1 MARSRPAKQKSRAVH
16 WAIWVTFWT
25 FPLAFIFALTMR
37 FILQGTKSILFSFL
51 LLLFI
56 IFIGILFD
64 TIGTA
69 VTAASEKPFHA
80 KASKK
85 VYGAQ
90 KGIYLVRYA
99 DKVANFCNDMIGDI
113 SGVVSGVVG
122 AVIIFNL
129 VLIRPEL
136 SEIYLSIFL
145 TAIVAALTV
154 GGKAVG
160 KTLAI
165 SKPTEIVLLFAQVLT
180 TLEKLTIRK
189 KKRGKFY

>member
-1 MARSRPAKQKSRAVH
+1 MARRTAKQKKRALR
-16 WAIWVTFWT
+16 WAIMVTFWT
-25 FPLAFIFALTMR
+25 FLVAFVFALTMR
-37 FILQGTKSILFSFL
+37 FILHGIQSIIFSFL

-56 IFIGILFD
+56 IFIGVLFD

-69 VTAASEKPFHA
+69 VTAANETPFHS

-99 DKVANFCNDMIGDI
+99 DQVANFCNDMIGDI

-129 VLIRPEL
+129 VLARPEL
-136 SEIYLSIFL
+136 SEIYLSIVL
-145 TAIVAALTV
+145 TAVVAALTV
-154 GGKAVG
+154 GGKALG
-160 KTLAI
+160 KYLAI
-165 SKPTEIVLLFAQVLT
+165 SRPTEVVLLFAQVLT
-180 TLEKLTIRK
+180 TIEKVSLRK
-189 KKRGKFY
+189 KQNRY

>member
-1 MARSRPAKQKSRAVH
+1 LARRTAKQKKRALR
-16 WAIWVTFWT
+16 WAIMVTFWT
-25 FPLAFIFALTMR
+25 FLVAFVFALTMR
-37 FILQGTKSILFSFL
+37 FILHGIQSIIISFL

-56 IFIGILFD
+56 IFIGVLFD

-69 VTAASEKPFHA
+69 VTAANETPFHS

-99 DKVANFCNDMIGDI
+99 DQVANFCNDMIGDI

-129 VLIRPEL
+129 VLARPEL
-136 SEIYLSIFL
+136 SEIYLSIIL
-145 TAIVAALTV
+145 TAVVAALTV
-154 GGKAVG
+154 GGKALG
-160 KTLAI
+160 KYLAI
-165 SKPTEIVLLFAQVLT
+165 SRPTEVVLLFAQVLT
-180 TLEKLTIRK
+180 TIEKVSLRK
-189 KKRGKFY
+189 KQNRY

>member
-1 MARSRPAKQKSRAVH
+1 MARTRTAKQKRRPLR
-16 WAIWVTFWT
+16 WAIIITLWT
-25 FPLAFIFALTMR
+25 FLVAFIFALTMR
-37 FILQGTKSILFSFL
+37 FILQGIQSIVFSFL

-56 IFIGILFD
+56 IFIGVLFD

-69 VTAASEKPFHA
+69 VTAANETPFHS

-99 DKVANFCNDMIGDI
+99 DQVANFCNDMIGDI

-122 AVIIFNL
+122 AIIIFNL
-129 VLIRPEL
+129 VLIRPDL
-136 SEIYLSIFL
+136 SEIYLSIVL

-154 GGKAVG
+154 GGKALG
-160 KTLAI
+160 KALAI
-165 SKPTEIVLLFAQVLT
+165 SKPTEVVLLFAQVLT
-180 TLEKLTIRK
+180 TIERFSLRKRRK
-189 KKRGKFY
+189 KNN

>member
-1 MARSRPAKQKSRAVH
+1 MARRTTKKKKRALR
-16 WAIWVTFWT
+16 WAIMVTFWT
-25 FPLAFIFALTMR
+25 FLVAFVFALTMR
-37 FILQGTKSILFSFL
+37 FILYGIQSIVISFL

-64 TIGTA
+64 TVGTA
-69 VTAASEKPFHA
+69 VTAATETPFHA

-99 DKVANFCNDMIGDI
+99 DQVANFCNDMIGDI

-129 VLIRPEL
+129 VLSRPEL
-136 SEIYLSIFL
+136 SEIYLSIVL

-154 GGKAVG
+154 GGKALG
-160 KTLAI
+160 KYLAI
-165 SKPTEIVLLFAQVLT
+165 SRPTEVVLLFAQALATIEKV
-180 TLEKLTIRK
+180 TLRK
-189 KKRGKFY
+189 RQNR

>member
-1 MARSRPAKQKSRAVH
+1 MARRTAKQKKRALR
-16 WAIWVTFWT
+16 WAIMVTFWT
-25 FPLAFIFALTMR
+25 FLVAFVFALTMR
-37 FILQGTKSILFSFL
+37 FILHGIQSIIISFL

-56 IFIGILFD
+56 IFIGVLFD

-69 VTAASEKPFHA
+69 VTAANETPFHS

-99 DKVANFCNDMIGDI
+99 DQVANFCNDMIGDI

-129 VLIRPEL
+129 VLARPEL
-136 SEIYLSIFL
+136 SEIYLSIIL
-145 TAIVAALTV
+145 TAVVAALTV
-154 GGKAVG
+154 GGKALG
-160 KTLAI
+160 KYLAI
-165 SKPTEIVLLFAQVLT
+165 SRPTEVVLLFAQVLT
-180 TLEKLTIRK
+180 TIEKVSLRK
-189 KKRGKFY
+189 KQNRY

>member
-1 MARSRPAKQKSRAVH
+1 MARRTAKQKKRALR
-16 WAIWVTFWT
+16 WAIMVTFWT
-25 FPLAFIFALTMR
+25 FLVAFVFALTMR
-37 FILQGTKSILFSFL
+37 FILHGIQSIIISFL

-56 IFIGILFD
+56 IFIGVLFD

-69 VTAASEKPFHA
+69 VTAANETPFHS

-99 DKVANFCNDMIGDI
+99 DQVANFCNDMIGDI

-129 VLIRPEL
+129 VLARPEL
-136 SEIYLSIFL
+136 SEIYLSIVL
-145 TAIVAALTV
+145 TAVVAALTV
-154 GGKAVG
+154 GGKALG
-160 KTLAI
+160 KYLAI
-165 SKPTEIVLLFAQVLT
+165 SRPTEVVLLFAQVLT
-180 TLEKLTIRK
+180 TIEKVSLRK
-189 KKRGKFY
+189 KQNRY